1 MKGDFAVA
9 TVHARTRASDSFV
22 GLSLWL
28 RRVDMRLLAFGDSLT
43 IGVTLDGP
51 RVPYSTSLEREIGAS
66 IDSVGWA
73 GITSDSIVRG
83 LEGNGGLLTRV
94 KAAAEAGEPYDAVL
108 LLLGTNDF
116 LRDSYNLLLP
126 NLRALHAA
134 VRDWHPRQ
142 CRPCR
147 EPHERVDT
155 GAAGARRLNEQIA
168 SGSGASHFIDTATL
182 VPFDEDSGH
191 LWASDG
197 THMSAAGYEALGT
210 ALAAPLRSKLA
221 AILDRLFRSQ
231 RRGKRLSGG

>member
-9 TVHARTRASDSFV
+9 TVHAPVQRASDSFV

-94 KAAAEAGEPYDAVL
+94 K
-108 LLLGTNDF
+108 
-116 LRDSYNLLLP
+116 
-126 NLRALHAA
+126 RAMK
-134 VRDWHPRQ
+134 P
-142 CRPCR
+142 
-147 EPHERVDT
+147 E
-155 GAAGARRLNEQIA
+155 
-168 SGSGASHFIDTATL
+168 SHTML
-182 VPFDEDSGH
+182 
-191 LWASDG
+191 
-197 THMSAAGYEALGT
+197 Y
-210 ALAAPLRSKLA
+210 
-221 AILDRLFRSQ
+221 
-231 RRGKRLSGG
+231 